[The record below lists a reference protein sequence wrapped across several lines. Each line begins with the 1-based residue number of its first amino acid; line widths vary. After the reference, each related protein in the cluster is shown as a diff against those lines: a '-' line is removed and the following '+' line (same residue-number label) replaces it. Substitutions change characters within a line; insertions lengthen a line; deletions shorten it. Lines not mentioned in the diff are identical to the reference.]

1 MKKQIRT
8 DLAIEAKTLCAADA
22 ELSGVTAE
30 ERKIGGF
37 PVTTVHIR
45 EKRASE
51 VLCKPIGVYHTVFLE
66 PVLRREEDAFA
77 RAADVVSSLLR
88 EVLKLSEGQ
97 TVFVVGLG
105 NRDIT
110 PDAVGPKTADQI
122 LATRHLRE
130 QVPDPFSSMR
140 PVAAFSPGV
149 LGKTG
154 VESVEM
160 VKAICERIHA
170 DAVLVI
176 DALACSDPERLCH
189 TIQITDA
196 GIVPGS
202 GVGNDRAAFDR
213 QSLGVPV
220 IAVGVPTVM
229 DAGAV
234 SDDSSVRGLF
244 ITPRDIDAVV
254 SDFSKVVAYGVNL
267 GLQPELTLSDLDLL
281 LS

>member
-30 ERKIGGF
+30 ERTIGGF

-51 VLCKPIGVYHTVFLE
+51 MLCKPIGVYHTVFLE